1 MYMYLLYS
9 LCYAQ
14 IMSCLICFTMKYNFL
29 GVKIFSSF
37 FPDTSEAIIPQHRY
51 RGMLGQ
57 VALVVKWIE
66 RPLQMLYGLNPTP
79 SLKIPLFTQIPRCSA
94 HL

>member
-37 FPDTSEAIIPQHRY
+37 FSHTSEAIIPQH
-51 RGMLGQ
+51 LG
-57 VALVVKWIE
+57 VCWARWALGGVDRASSSDDLWFEPHSISK
-66 RPLQMLYGLNPTP
+66 NST
-79 SLKIPLFTQIPRCSA
+79 SLP
-94 HL
+94 

>member
-29 GVKIFSSF
+29 GVNIVYCLLFIMFDSNMHIVNKKIG
-37 FPDTSEAIIPQHRY
+37 DLEH
-51 RGMLGQ
+51 
-57 VALVVKWIE
+57 
-66 RPLQMLYGLNPTP
+66 
-79 SLKIPLFTQIPRCSA
+79 
-94 HL
+94 